1 MTQLQS
7 HKQPSHEKKH
17 VSQSQL
23 ELQAL
28 CRLFR
33 STGGSTDEY
42 ETSSWKQQ
50 TGWRALEQAARQP
63 TDNLLA
69 RGTMET
75 QFSLFGVTWERNH
88 VVAIDL
94 CANGLCG
101 KIPSDIVHLR
111 FLRTLK
117 LRNNPKIRGTIPS
130 GMYGMPHLRYCYLDG
145 TSLEKTLPFQTAH
158 SFQIT
163 QFHTSGTAA
172 TVCFLTTNT
181 HGMIRW
187 TADIT
192 KTEMFMMHSSLK
204 ALHERPKTQETE
216 IKCNA
221 RNATGPERTAAA
233 IKLQRIY
240 RARIERTKFRTY
252 LKSLFQRNFDLNTGV
267 EYFVNARTGE
277 ATWEAPAFAREQQDL
292 LDSKNDENQNSL
304 SIADAWQS
312 YDDGYG
318 NTASLFVSVLL
329 HSPSMSS
336 MPLLSLADSCCGLD
350 TSLCST
356 TGTASRASR
365 PGSRQCSS
373 AASTRS

>member
-1 MTQLQS
+1 MTQLES
-7 HKQPSHEKKH
+7 HEQPSRGKPPSHEKKH

-28 CRLFR
+28 CRLFQA
-33 STGGSTDEY
+33 TGGSTDEH
-42 ETSSWKQQ
+42 ETRSSWKKQ
-50 TGWRALEQAARQP
+50 TGWRALELAASQL
-63 TDNLLA
+63 TENLLA

-94 CANGLCG
+94 CANGLSG

-111 FLRTLK
+111 FLKTLK
-117 LRNNPKIRGTIPS
+117 LRNNPKLRGTIPS

-163 QFHTSGTAA
+163 QFHTSGSTAA
-172 TVCFLTTNT
+172 TMCFLTTNV
-181 HGMIRW
+181 HGTIRW
-187 TADIT
+187 TADASE
-192 KTEMFMMHSSLK
+192 TEMFMMHSSLK

-233 IKLQRIY
+233 TKLQRIY

-252 LKSLFQRNFDLNTGV
+252 LKSLFQRNFDANTGL
-267 EYFVNARTGE
+267 EYFVDARTGE
-277 ATWEAPAFAREQQDL
+277 ATWEVPAFAREQQNL
-292 LDSKNDENQNSL
+292 SGSSNNDENHNNSP
-304 SIADAWQS
+304 SIADAWQP

-318 NTASLFVSVLL
+318 NTASRLVFSF
-329 HSPSMSS
+329 SS
-336 MPLLSLADSCCGLD
+336 LTFHAFYGSLSLAA
-350 TSLCST
+350 SLTPLSF
-356 TGTASRASR
+356 S
-365 PGSRQCSS
+365 
-373 AASTRS
+373 